1 MSCNSEIR
9 FEPVSRPLCLWRES
23 LECQRD
29 TKGHLGGFFFFKE
42 LESKKPNW
50 GLVKTFAGTAHATKC
65 FSSVLVRITIE
76 WCFDDPVNA
85 FFSFQSSIVKLNIRL
100 S

>member
-1 MSCNSEIR
+1 MERIIR
-9 FEPVSRPLCLWRES
+9 VPKRHKRPFGWIFC
-23 LECQRD
+23 
-29 TKGHLGGFFFFKE
+29 FKE
-42 LESKKPNW
+42 LESKRPNW

-85 FFSFQSSIVKLNIRL
+85 FFFFSVFHCEA
-100 S
+100 